1 MHTYFPAVDLD
12 VKEFLKYY
20 RETFPDASILPKIHM
35 LEDHMVDWLKRF
47 HLGAGFMGEQGA
59 ESIHAH
65 LNRLG
70 TTYQNIPNDLD
81 KLKYIF
87 KMYTL
92 ETATC
97 LQSLEPPVKTR
108 KRKRP
113 EE

>member
-1 MHTYFPAVDLD
+1 MSAVDLD
-12 VKEFLKYY
+12 VKDFLEFY
-20 RETFPDASILPKIHM
+20 RESFPDASVLPKIHL
-35 LEDHMVDWLKRF
+35 LEDHMGDWLRRF

-65 LNRLG
+65 LNRLES
-70 TTYQNIPNDLD
+70 TYSNIPNDLS

-108 KRKRP
+108 KRKRAI
-113 EE
+113 ESTVD